1 MTPLVDADRVS
12 LALGGARIVDA
23 VSLRAEP
30 GDLVAVVGPNGA
42 GKSSLLRLLAGDLD
56 PTEGSVAIGGES
68 VMGASLRR
76 LALRRSYLSQHP
88 MTDVPF
94 TVRETVMMGR
104 YPHRENPANSPAADA
119 AAVDAALAA
128 TDVAHL
134 SGRVLATLSG
144 GEEQRVS
151 LARILAQQAPV
162 MLLDEPTT
170 ALDIGHQE
178 LVMRVLREA
187 TTAGGAVV
195 CVVHDLNLAAVFAD
209 RVVLMR
215 AGAAVAT
222 GSPRAVF
229 TQATLSAVYEH
240 PIEVVDHPFRE
251 GPLVLPVER

>member
-42 GKSSLLRLLAGDLD
+42 GKSTLLRLLAGDLD
-56 PTEGSVAIGGES
+56 PTEGSVAIGGEA
-68 VMGASLRR
+68 VTGASLRR

-94 TVRETVMMGR
+94 TVREVVMMGR
-104 YPHRENPANSPAADA
+104 YPHRENPANSPATDA
-119 AAVDAALAA
+119 TAVDAALAA

-134 SGRVLATLSG
+134 SGRVFATLSG

-215 AGAAVAT
+215 AGAAMAT
-222 GSPRAVF
+222 GSPRSVF

-240 PIEVVDHPFRE
+240 PIEVVDHPFRD
-251 GPLVLPVER
+251 GPLVLPGEG